1 MGLGAQLGAPTAW
14 TAPGSFLA
22 SPAENKDSLSLLSFL
37 LVGAS
42 LWAPPRPQGPVRP
55 RVLWVTP
62 LLARGHCCAPSALAP
77 SALAPGGR
85 GRWAPICLGGVVSS
99 CFLVEEL
106 GGFSELM
113 VYVLS
118 PFVFWVC

>member
-1 MGLGAQLGAPTAW
+1 MGPATPARPGAAAGP
-14 TAPGSFLA
+14 
-22 SPAENKDSLSLLSFL
+22 
-37 LVGAS
+37 VGHA
-42 LWAPPRPQGPVRP
+42 AACPRPLLRP
-55 RVLWVTP
+55 QRL
-62 LLARGHCCAPSALAP
+62 GS
-77 SALAPGGR
+77 GGR